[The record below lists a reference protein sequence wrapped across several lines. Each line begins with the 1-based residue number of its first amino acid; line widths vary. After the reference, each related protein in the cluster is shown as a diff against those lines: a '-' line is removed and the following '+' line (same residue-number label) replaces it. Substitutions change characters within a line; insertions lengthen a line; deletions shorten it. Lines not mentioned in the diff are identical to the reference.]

1 MSAFSKFS
9 LTILDPGE
17 DKQFNYDVLRLGD
30 VMYPKSTGLE
40 TLLDNLWRLSHL

>member
-9 LTILDPGE
+9 LTILDSRE

-30 VMYPKSTGLE
+30 VVYPKGTRLE
-40 TLLDNLWRLSHL
+40 TL